1 MRYKYKKIPNTVLH
15 NTFLC
20 NSQVKSI
27 NEMKKTF
34 FYILF
39 FTSQYLNAQQLT
51 SSVGNSFKN
60 TDLQVDFALG
70 EIAIATFQQGNTQLS
85 QGMMQPTY
93 QISVTANET
102 FDKAFSLKAFPNP
115 TSGWLQIETD
125 FDAFDNF
132 FVSDSQ
138 GKMVFQSQFQYQ
150 PIDLSFLPKGIYFL
164 QLNAK
169 KGIFKNIKIEVL

>member
-1 MRYKYKKIPNTVLH
+1 MKKI
-15 NTFLC
+15 
-20 NSQVKSI
+20 
-27 NEMKKTF
+27 F

-39 FTSQYLNAQQLT
+39 FTTQYLNAQQLT

-93 QISVTANET
+93 QVSVTANET

-115 TSGWLQIETD
+115 TNSWLQIETD
-125 FDAFDNF
+125 FDAFETY

-138 GKMVFQSQFQYQ
+138 GKIVYQSSFQYQ
-150 PIDLSFLPKGIYFL
+150 AIDLSFLPKGIYFL
-164 QLNAK
+164 QLNSS
-169 KGIFKNIKIEVL
+169 KGFYKNIKIEVL